1 MRRHLIVGR
10 FGSSDSV
17 PITTANGEVA
27 TKLDFVAAK
36 RRLDHDIGSSL
47 DSLSKVGVYPSV
59 IGLDLLVLAAHV
71 QAADTHISRATE
83 SQDSW
88 TREIRIVVPVSD
100 PVRWNSVMPLL
111 SRLLNFLTGDRWTI
125 GFRPRPSGF
134 EHAVHERPPQL
145 LQCPFDTVALFSG
158 GLDSLIG
165 AINSIQSGK
174 SPLFISHAGEGT
186 VSQSQE
192 ELFQGLK
199 RKHTRQNFHRLRIW
213 MDFRGWRIRGVKP
226 EKTTRGRSFLFFA
239 AGVFAG
245 TGLPNGFTLQVPE
258 NGLIA
263 LNVPLDPLRLGA
275 FSTRTTHPFYIA
287 RWNELLNG
295 LSISGRIENPYW
307 DKTKGEMVADCADSD
322 LLAQLVPKSF
332 SCASPAKSRWLGRKT
347 EHCGFCLPCLIRRA
361 ALQHGLAPAG
371 DPTRYTLANMTSRVL
386 STKKARGQ
394 QIRSFQFAIGRLA
407 ANPALATLLIH
418 KPGPLSDESP
428 TRQAALAD
436 VYKRGLNEVNKILAG
451 VRTSPD

>member
-17 PITTANGEVA
+17 AIPAASGEVA

-36 RRLDHDIGSSL
+36 QRLEHDIGNSL
-47 DSLSKVGVYPSV
+47 DNLSKIGVYPSE

-71 QAADTHISRATE
+71 QAADTHISRSTE

-100 PVRWNSVMPLL
+100 PVRWNSVTTLL
-111 SRLLNFLTGDRWTI
+111 TRLLNFLTGDRWTI

-134 EHAVHERPPQL
+134 EQAVPERPPQL
-145 LQCPFDTVALFSG
+145 LPCPFDTVALFSG

-165 AINSIQSGK
+165 AINSIASGRT
-174 SPLFISHAGEGT
+174 PLFVSHANEGT
-186 VSQSQE
+186 VSESQQ
-192 ELFQGLK
+192 ELFEGLK
-199 RKHTRQNFHRLRIW
+199 RKYPRQNFDRLRIW
-213 MDFRGWRIRGVKP
+213 MDFRGWRVRSVKP

-239 AGVFAG
+239 AGIFAG
-245 TGLPNGFTLQVPE
+245 TGLLNGFTLQVPE

-263 LNVPLDPLRLGA
+263 LNVPLDLLRLGA

-287 RWNELLNG
+287 RWNELLNALG
-295 LSISGRIENPYW
+295 ISARIENPYW
-307 DKTKGEMVADCADSD
+307 DKTKGEMVAQCADSV
-322 LLAQLVPKSF
+322 LLKELVPHSF

-347 EHCGFCLPCLIRRA
+347 EHCGYCLPCLIRRA
-361 ALQHGLAPAG
+361 ALRHGLAPAS

-394 QIRSFQFAIGRLA
+394 QIRSLQFAIERLA
-407 ANPALATLLIH
+407 ANPALASLFIH

-428 TRQAALAD
+428 TRQVALAD
-436 VYKRGLNEVNKILAG
+436 VYRRGFNEINQILAG